1 MQIREIGGPAAWT
14 AADMEASHEWELQLD
29 GGEIT
34 ELHDALG
41 SVDRPGIE
49 VTEVKRGDF
58 SLPSLGP
65 VLGDV
70 VDELMNGRGFVLLRG
85 VPVDSLTGRQA
96 ELMAWMVG
104 LQIGI
109 PIQQGANGAPL
120 MHVRD
125 QGIDKS
131 HPLARGYQHR
141 AHLDYHTDSPDVV
154 ALMCIRPAMSGGVS
168 TIVSS
173 VSVHNEILRQRPD
186 LAAVLYESWWHDRRR
201 GDDPDSFFRCPIYAV
216 NEEGKLFAYY
226 GPDYVRSASRG
237 DGIPELTQ
245 VQLEAMEL
253 LEGLNNDPRFVL
265 NMNFQPGDIQL
276 LNNYVIM
283 HGRTEYE
290 DYPEP
295 ERKRDLI
302 RLWLTVD
309 RELKLPESIAD
320 RGLMSRTVAF
330 QS

>member
-1 MQIREIGGPAAWT
+1 MELKPIGGSAAWT
-14 AADMEASHEWELQLD
+14 AAEMQATDDWKVELTAEHVAELSEALRN
-29 GGEIT
+29 
-34 ELHDALG
+34 
-41 SVDRPGIE
+41 VDRPGIE
-49 VTEVKRGDF
+49 VVEVKKEDF
-58 SLPSLGP
+58 ELPILGSLLESL
-65 VLGDV
+65 
-70 VDELMNGRGFVLLRG
+70 VDELMDGRGFVLVRG
-85 VPVDSLTGRQA
+85 VPVESLTERQA
-96 ELMAWMVG
+96 ELTAWMVG
-104 LQIGI
+104 LHVGI

-131 HPLARGYQHR
+131 DLLARGYQHR

-154 ALMCIRPAMSGGVS
+154 ALLCVLPAMRGGVS

-173 VSVHNEILRQRPD
+173 VSVHDEILRRRPD
-186 LAAVLYESWWHDRRR
+186 LAAVLYEPWWHDRRR
-201 GDDPDSFFRCPIYAV
+201 GDGPDSFFQCPIYAT
-216 NEEGKLFAYY
+216 NEQGKLFAYY

-237 DGIPELTQ
+237 EGVPELTEMQ
-245 VQLEAMEL
+245 IEAMEL

-265 NMNFQPGDIQL
+265 NMNFQPGDVQF

-290 DYPEP
+290 DYPDP
-295 ERKRDLI
+295 SRKRDLI

-309 RELKLPESIAD
+309 RDLDLPESIAD

-330 QS
+330 R